1 MLNVL
6 VTGATGFV
14 GQHLIEYLK
23 LDGYNIKAI
32 SRKLIPGVD
41 TVICDF
47 LKDAIPENAF
57 QGIDVVFHL
66 AGYTHDLKNASGV
79 KQTYQKMNVDVT
91 DELLSLSVKYSVKKF
106 IFVSSVK
113 AGGSPIRGKCAAEED
128 QSDPVGMYGETKRE
142 AELKVLEIGR
152 KSDMHVSILRPALI
166 YGPNVKGNLQL
177 MMQGIKK
184 GWFPPLPETGNR
196 RSMVHVDDVVQAL
209 LLLASDQRS
218 NGEIFIVTDG
228 RTYSSRY
235 IFEIM
240 SSTLG
245 KRIPRWTVPQFL
257 FNVVALI
264 NPHLRY
270 RIDKLLGDECYSSK
284 KIQSIGFKAKKTL
297 KDMHETDF

>member
-6 VTGATGFV
+6 VTGATGFI
-14 GQHLIEYLK
+14 GQHLIKCLK
-23 LDGYNIKAI
+23 LNGLNVKII
-32 SRKLIPGVD
+32 SRKPVPGEDVI
-41 TVICDF
+41 ICDF
-47 LKDAIPENAF
+47 LKDKIPDNALKD
-57 QGIDVVFHL
+57 IDIVFHL
-66 AGYTHDLKNASGV
+66 AGYAHDLRDALEME
-79 KQTYQKMNVDVT
+79 QTYKKINVEVT
-91 DELLSLSVKYSVKKF
+91 DDLLSASVKHNVRKF

-113 AGGSPIRGKCAAEED
+113 AGGVPVKGICASEED
-128 QSDPVGMYGETKRE
+128 QGDPDGIYGRTKRE
-142 AELKVLEIGR
+142 AELRILDVGR
-152 KSDMHVSILRPALI
+152 ESSMHVSILRPALI
-166 YGPNVKGNLQL
+166 YGPKVKGNLQL
-177 MMQGIKK
+177 MMQGINK

-196 RSMVHVDDVVQAL
+196 RSMIHVDDVVQAL